1 VLEHNAW
8 DKYLQEIM
16 LFGQL
21 LKTCFEGKFSSGQM
35 VLGQVSFEEMLF
47 DHEWESHQFQIII
60 LFLLDIRMEVRF
72 QSAALEAVQE
82 AAECYIVSTLILP
95 VFCSKLGRFCGFRVS
110 VFFLTTS
117 LN

>member
-1 VLEHNAW
+1 
-8 DKYLQEIM
+8 M
-16 LFGQL
+16 
-21 LKTCFEGKFSSGQM
+21 
-35 VLGQVSFEEMLF
+35 F

-95 VFCSKLGRFCGFRVS
+95 EFCSKLGRFLRFLNNQLELIFEIS
-110 VFFLTTS
+110 FKVFLLFQ
-117 LN
+117 LNFAVF